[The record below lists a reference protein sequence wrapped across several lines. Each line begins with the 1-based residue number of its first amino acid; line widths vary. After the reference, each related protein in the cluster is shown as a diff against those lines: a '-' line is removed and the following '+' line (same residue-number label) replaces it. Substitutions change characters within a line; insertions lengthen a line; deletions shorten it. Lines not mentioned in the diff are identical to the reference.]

1 MPRRPIEPAAE
12 SRWMTWADWC
22 RQAHERPRPREALDE
37 LQHLEQYVRDAR
49 AHGVEPEKFLAMIE
63 AERAKG
69 YARDEARQRVLRRL
83 RRRRGGVRRGTAR
96 SG

>member
-1 MPRRPIEPAAE
+1 LSAPFLGSIGLRLLH
-12 SRWMTWADWC
+12 ADLL
-22 RQAHERPRPREALDE
+22 RAPSGGPLPREALDE

-63 AERAKG
+63 GERAKG
-69 YARDEARQRVLRRL
+69 YARDEARQRVLRR
-83 RRRRGGVRRGTAR
+83 RRGGARRGTAR